1 VFNHRPDTYK
11 HFKGFIAV
19 CDKLYEMRQ
28 DFKVWIPLLDKPN
41 RDYVITD
48 KGDKQWYYKELQK
61 CYMGF
66 SPKQKYG
73 GWSVAMTDG
82 MMNGVPYIMFDA
94 SYYHELNDKGEF
106 FKDDHDALMLMN
118 IYLDDPKYRNEQ
130 ANNALN
136 HVYNKLIYSN
146 EIIKMN
152 DYINDLLSRQKVM
165 GASDRLQ
172 DIVEFIKKG
181 PATKKQ
187 IMEFLG
193 WGRGIKWSPYRRAL
207 MLHPNIFDIKDPF
220 PVYTYIS

>member
-1 VFNHRPDTYK
+1 MK
-11 HFKGFIAV
+11 V
-19 CDKLYEMRQ
+19 CDELWKKRQ
-28 DFKVWIPLLDKPN
+28 DFKVWIPLLDQPN
-41 RDYVITD
+41 RDYVVTD
-48 KGDKQWYYKELQK
+48 KGDKDFYYKKLQS
-61 CYMGF
+61 CCVGF
-66 SPKQKYG
+66 SPEQKYG
-73 GWSVAMTDG
+73 GWSVATTDG

-193 WGRGIKWSPYRRAL
+193 WGRGIKWSPYRRSL